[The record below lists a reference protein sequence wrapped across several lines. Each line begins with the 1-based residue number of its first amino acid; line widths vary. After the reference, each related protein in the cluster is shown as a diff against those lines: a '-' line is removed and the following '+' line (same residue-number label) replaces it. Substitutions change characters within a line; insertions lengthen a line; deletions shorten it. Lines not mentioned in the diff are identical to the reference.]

1 MPTMNVTGQCHDI
14 INLSRYNK
22 LDNLVTIL
30 PSISLIQTVLCYF
43 EFDWSLN
50 KSM

>member
-14 INLSRYNK
+14 
-22 LDNLVTIL
+22 VTIL

-43 EFDWSLN
+43 EFD
-50 KSM
+50 